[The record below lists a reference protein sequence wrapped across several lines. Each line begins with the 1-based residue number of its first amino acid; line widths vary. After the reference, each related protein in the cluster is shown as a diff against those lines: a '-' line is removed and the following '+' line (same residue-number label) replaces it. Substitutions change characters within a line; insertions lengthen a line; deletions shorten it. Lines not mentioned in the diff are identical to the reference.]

1 MPHTKLVELE
11 VQLVA
16 EDKLGPHA
24 KVNVCVNSTHTV
36 IRWGLDFYT
45 YKFFEPVWA
54 GLRDLGHPNARLILT
69 KYDQAEPHAPQSVL
83 QCLQDGLVVDEIY
96 FRCSQLFLANLE
108 WVTHSE
114 NTLGMADLRWNRLAN
129 HLVSADEERPVPQ
142 RRSAKLLLSA
152 TVGSVAL
159 VGLGAAVTY
168 FSKASFPTQNAK
180 QNVSTQLST
189 TALSSAT
196 DNSSGKA
203 VLSRPTNTVVV
214 GSATPPSPQN
224 HNLPDL
230 MSVWSVPSGDVAITI
245 DDGPSP
251 YTMAMIDVLKKYQVH
266 ATFFFVG
273 SQVKYWPDAVRAA
286 VSAGEGVGD
295 HSETHSVL
303 SGLSKAQQEREILS
317 GARAIEQVASG
328 TRVNLFRPPYGDF
341 NAVTREILSDHHMGL
356 ALWNSDPRDWAA
368 TSRDQIVQAV
378 VNDDPSGKVIALNE
392 RPLTLAALPAIIDEL
407 QRRGLHFVILQ
418 PAPGG
423 D

>member
-24 KVNVCVNSTHTV
+24 KVNVWVNSTHTV

-168 FSKASFPTQNAK
+168 FSKASFLTQNAK

-203 VLSRPTNTVVV
+203 VLSRPTTTW
-214 GSATPPSPQN
+214 G
-224 HNLPDL
+224 
-230 MSVWSVPSGDVAITI
+230 
-245 DDGPSP
+245 
-251 YTMAMIDVLKKYQVH
+251 
-266 ATFFFVG
+266 
-273 SQVKYWPDAVRAA
+273 
-286 VSAGEGVGD
+286 
-295 HSETHSVL
+295 
-303 SGLSKAQQEREILS
+303 
-317 GARAIEQVASG
+317 
-328 TRVNLFRPPYGDF
+328 
-341 NAVTREILSDHHMGL
+341 
-356 ALWNSDPRDWAA
+356 
-368 TSRDQIVQAV
+368 
-378 VNDDPSGKVIALNE
+378 
-392 RPLTLAALPAIIDEL
+392 
-407 QRRGLHFVILQ
+407 
-418 PAPGG
+418 
-423 D
+423 